1 MNEAH
6 FTVNINYES
15 SLYLIKAVEEQFES
29 YNFVTNS
36 LSSVVTRQ
44 FKITR
49 DLKKVGIK
57 AYFEYDN

>member
-49 DLKKVGIK
+49 DLKKVGVK